1 MKRLFVI
8 STVLGLCALPVWSQY
23 FDEDSVYETDASPG
37 YELPVPD
44 VRINDRAAAF
54 QASLYPDFY
63 RTNSVRG
70 DMRWLQQQDS
80 SLLAFW
86 QTKGDST
93 LFVLAELS
101 GLDWVED
108 RFDIYALR
116 YYPSFGGSDPLV
128 IPVGG
133 KRQGV
138 LAMAAPEGAVMQLNL
153 IYQLAHRMLAQAER
167 TDDPFY
173 RAMADHPLMRPGAYR
188 RDNLAL
194 LLSLVTAQQVLGM
207 DSTLVAYQS
216 AFWKEQTPGRQIFEK
231 YLLPE
236 WILTADRPLAQWI
249 IDEPYNSRLVA
260 VTRPPRRPTRQTYTS
275 HRVYV
280 EGLPLK
286 GELGFSVTVG
296 DNNRLSVNQIDMY
309 RLAYACGLREG
320 DQIRSV
326 DGKRLRTHKQMIEYV
341 LEAYDLGGATLAV
354 QREGEDMTVLI
365 QPIDLFETEDGLF
378 YYEGIEDTLFFER
391 IPTNSLTDTTAP
403 VDTTSGLE

>member
-1 MKRLFVI
+1 MKRLLTIFAI
-8 STVLGLCALPVWSQY
+8 LLIGTGSAWGQY
-23 FDEDSVYETDASPG
+23 FDEDSAYQTDAVIE
-37 YELPVPD
+37 YDLPVPD
-44 VRINDRAAAF
+44 VRINDRAVAF

-63 RTNSVRG
+63 RANSVRG
-70 DMRWLQQQDS
+70 DMRWLQQHDSALIAFWHAKGDS
-80 SLLAFW
+80 SLFLLA
-86 QTKGDST
+86 K
-93 LFVLAELS
+93 LS

-116 YYPSFGGSDPLV
+116 YYPSFGGSDPMV

-153 IYQLAHRMLAQAER
+153 IYLLAHRMLAQAER
-167 TDDPFY
+167 ADDPFY
-173 RAMADHPLMRPGAYR
+173 RAMASHPLMRPGVYR

-194 LLSLVTAQQVLGM
+194 LLALVTAQHIIGM
-207 DSTLVAYQS
+207 DSTLVGYQS
-216 AFWKEQTPGRQIFEK
+216 AFWKDQAPGRQIFEQ

-236 WILTADRPLAQWI
+236 WILSAERPLAQWI

-260 VTRPPRRPTRQTYTS
+260 ITRPPSRPSGQTETRR
-275 HRVYV
+275 RVYV

-296 DNNRLSVNQIDMY
+296 DNNRLTVNQIDMY

-320 DQIRSV
+320 DQIRSI
-326 DGKRLRTHKQMIEYV
+326 DGKRLRTHKQMIEYI
-341 LEAYDLGGATLAV
+341 LEGYDQGGATLAI

-365 QPIDLFETEDGLF
+365 QPIDQFETEDGLF
-378 YYEGIEDTLFFER
+378 YYDGIEDTLFFER
-391 IPTNSLTDTTAP
+391 IPIDSTSDTTAP
-403 VDTTSGLE
+403 SAPKLELK